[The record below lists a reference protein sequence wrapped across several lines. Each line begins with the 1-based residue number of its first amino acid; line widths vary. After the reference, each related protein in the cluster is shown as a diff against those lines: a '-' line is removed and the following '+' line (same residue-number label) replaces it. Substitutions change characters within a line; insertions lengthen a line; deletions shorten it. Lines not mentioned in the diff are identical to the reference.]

1 MWRADSFQKTLILGK
16 IAGRKRRG
24 WQRMRWL
31 DGITDSTDMSL
42 SKLLGLVMDREVWR
56 AAVHSVT
63 RSWTWLSDWTEQ
75 PLFWPHFAC
84 FQDLSS
90 PSQEFPR
97 PSAGKALGLLRIVV
111 VFQLGFLG
119 SSAGKES
126 ACNAGDLSSIPGL
139 GRSSGEGKGYPL
151 QYSGLENSMDCSW
164 GSPCLTL
171 LWPRELEPTRLFCP
185 WNFPGKNAGV
195 GCHFLL
201 QGVFPTQGSNPRL
214 LHCRWFFTTE
224 PPGKPFKVYL
234 QGFISILQLSNI
246 LCSMCI
252 FPILYLNHWH
262 VWRIHL
268 GHIYKVSGRLER
280 YHVSY
285 SF

>member
-31 DGITDSTDMSL
+31 DGVTDSTDMSL
-42 SKLLGLVMDREVWR
+42 SKLLGLVMDREAWR

-63 RSWTWLSDWTEQ
+63 RSRTWLSDWTEQ

-84 FQDLSS
+84 LQDLSS

-151 QYSGLENSMDCSW
+151 QYPGLENSMDCPW
-164 GSPCLTL
+164 GHHV
-171 LWPRELEPTRLFCP
+171 WLFCDP
-185 WNFPGKNAGV
+185 VNWSPPGSSVRGISQARMLEWVATSFFREFSRPRGQTHVSCIAGDSLPLS
-195 GCHFLL
+195 H
-201 QGVFPTQGSNPRL
+201 QGSL
-214 LHCRWFFTTE
+214 LRFTY
-224 PPGKPFKVYL
+224 KDLSVSFIYL
-234 QGFISILQLSNI
+234 IYYALCAYFPSYIWIIDMYGGSI
-246 LCSMCI
+246 
-252 FPILYLNHWH
+252 
-262 VWRIHL
+262 
-268 GHIYKVSGRLER
+268 
-280 YHVSY
+280 
-285 SF
+285 